1 MHRKSLSTTGSVLV
15 TRRPPCP
22 WMDARYGWWMPSGK
36 PIWGCYFKTGSWAH
50 RKKDEKRPSVP
61 SNTMNL
67 YTLLISC
74 VYIYI
79 HIFGMILSFN
89 CWLLYPNFLR
99 DLVGGQ
105 PELQE
110 FSQQEYLQEVHQK
123 CNEPRWVHNKKQVG
137 SSSSGPHIGSRISGI
152 FEKPSESHQSLL
164 WMGAATNKHCTTLG
178 EEFHPG
184 SVYGKSKENAMFR
197 CLKHPKAI

>member
-36 PIWGCYFKTGSWAH
+36 PIWGCYFKTGSWH
-50 RKKDEKRPSVP
+50 IEKKMKKRPSVP

-123 CNEPRWVHNKKQVG
+123 CNEPRWVHNKNRTVFLVG
-137 SSSSGPHIGSRISGI
+137 TTYWITDLRNLWKTIRKSSIVYCGWVRRPINIAPHWEKSSILEVSTASQKRM
-152 FEKPSESHQSLL
+152 Q
-164 WMGAATNKHCTTLG
+164 C
-178 EEFHPG
+178 
-184 SVYGKSKENAMFR
+184 SVA
-197 CLKHPKAI
+197 